1 MQEEE
6 EGEAADAAES
16 VASANGASPRESY
29 KYDQLSGAR
38 RPPDFPAADFERVPY
53 NSRLQVCEYRVR

>member
-1 MQEEE
+1 MQEGE

-16 VASANGASPRESY
+16 VGASPRESY

-53 NSRLQVCEYRVR
+53 NIRFQACEYRVR

>member
-16 VASANGASPRESY
+16 VASASPRESY